1 MKQKL
6 TAWLLLAALLLTLT
20 ACASTKAPD
29 DAQTSED
36 TTQEDT
42 VTTPETDETDAAETP
57 DVQPEDEDKSEET
70 ADPADETEDAQPED
84 NPDTQPEENT
94 PSDETPETQPEVQP
108 DPQPDQPADVSVD
121 LAAVRTDIQTQL
133 GITDALPL
141 ETDALLNLYGID
153 SSWVAQSASFVTM
166 AGTFPDEVIL
176 VEAVDET
183 AAASIQEKLQNRLN
197 EVLVQSESYDPD
209 NYKAAQS
216 CSVRVNGCYVA
227 LILSPKQADMAA
239 IYEGYV
245 S

>member
-1 MKQKL
+1 MMKKL

-20 ACASTKAPD
+20 ACASTKAPAD
-29 DAQTSED
+29 TQTSED

-42 VTTPETDETDAAETP
+42 VTTPETGETDPAETP
-57 DVQPEDEDKSEET
+57 DVQPEDEDTSDET
-70 ADPADETEDAQPED
+70 ADAQPEG
-84 NPDTQPEENT
+84 NPDALPEENT
-94 PSDETPETQPEVQP
+94 PSDETPETQP
-108 DPQPDQPADVSVD
+108 DPQPDEPADVSVD

>member
-1 MKQKL
+1 MMKKL

-20 ACASTKAPD
+20 ACASTKAPAD
-29 DAQTSED
+29 TQASED

-42 VTTPETDETDAAETP
+42 VTTPETGETDPAETP
-57 DVQPEDEDKSEET
+57 DVQPEDEDTSDET
-70 ADPADETEDAQPED
+70 ADAQPED
-84 NPDTQPEENT
+84 NPDALPEANT

-108 DPQPDQPADVSVD
+108 QPEQPTAVSVD
-121 LAAVRTDIQTQL
+121 LAAVHTDIQTQL

>member
-1 MKQKL
+1 MMKKL

-20 ACASTKAPD
+20 ACASTKAPAD
-29 DAQTSED
+29 TQTNED
-36 TTQEDT
+36 TSQEDT
-42 VTTPETDETDAAETP
+42 VTTPETGETDPAETP
-57 DVQPEDEDKSEET
+57 DVQPEDEDTSDET

-84 NPDTQPEENT
+84 NPDAPPEENT

-108 DPQPDQPADVSVD
+108 QPEQPTAVSVD

>member
-1 MKQKL
+1 MMKKL

-20 ACASTKAPD
+20 ACASTKAPAD
-29 DAQTSED
+29 TQTNED
-36 TTQEDT
+36 TSQET
-42 VTTPETDETDAAETP
+42 NVTTPETGETDPAETP
-57 DVQPEDEDKSEET
+57 DVQPEDEDTSDET
-70 ADPADETEDAQPED
+70 ADAQPEG
-84 NPDTQPEENT
+84 NPDALPEENT

-108 DPQPDQPADVSVD
+108 QPEQPTAVSVD

>member
-1 MKQKL
+1 MMKKL

-20 ACASTKAPD
+20 ACASTKAPTD
-29 DAQTSED
+29 TQTSED
-36 TTQEDT
+36 TTQEDN
-42 VTTPETDETDAAETP
+42 VTTPETDETDPAETP
-57 DVQPEDEDKSEET
+57 DVQPEDEDTSDET
-70 ADPADETEDAQPED
+70 ADAQPED
-84 NPDTQPEENT
+84 NPDALPEENT
-94 PSDETPETQPEVQP
+94 PSDETPETQP
-108 DPQPDQPADVSVD
+108 DPQPDEPADVSVD

>member
-1 MKQKL
+1 MMKKL

-20 ACASTKAPD
+20 ACASTKAPAD
-29 DAQTSED
+29 TQTNED
-36 TTQEDT
+36 TSQET
-42 VTTPETDETDAAETP
+42 NVTTPETGETDPAETP
-57 DVQPEDEDKSEET
+57 DVQPEDEDTSDET
-70 ADPADETEDAQPED
+70 ADAQPEG
-84 NPDTQPEENT
+84 NPDALPEENT
-94 PSDETPETQPEVQP
+94 PSDETPETQPDSQP
-108 DPQPDQPADVSVD
+108 DEPADVSVD

>member
-1 MKQKL
+1 MMKKL

-20 ACASTKAPD
+20 ACASTKAPAD
-29 DAQTSED
+29 TQTSED

-42 VTTPETDETDAAETP
+42 VTIPETGETDPAETP
-57 DVQPEDEDKSEET
+57 DVQPEDEDTSDET
-70 ADPADETEDAQPED
+70 ADAQPEG
-84 NPDTQPEENT
+84 NPDALPEENT
-94 PSDETPETQPEVQP
+94 PSDETPETQP
-108 DPQPDQPADVSVD
+108 DPQPDEPADVSVD

>member
-1 MKQKL
+1 MMKKL

-20 ACASTKAPD
+20 ACASTKAPAD
-29 DAQTSED
+29 TQTNED
-36 TTQEDT
+36 TSQET
-42 VTTPETDETDAAETP
+42 NVTTPETDETDETETP
-57 DVQPEDEDKSEET
+57 DVQPEDEDESDET

-84 NPDTQPEENT
+84 NPDTLPEANT

-108 DPQPDQPADVSVD
+108 QPEQPTAVSVD

>member
-1 MKQKL
+1 MMKKL

-20 ACASTKAPD
+20 ACASTKAPAD
-29 DAQTSED
+29 TQTNED
-36 TTQEDT
+36 TSQET
-42 VTTPETDETDAAETP
+42 NVTTPETDETDAPETP
-57 DVQPEDEDKSEET
+57 DVQPEDEDESDET
-70 ADPADETEDAQPED
+70 ADLPEA
-84 NPDTQPEENT
+84 NT
-94 PSDETPETQPEVQP
+94 PSDETPETQP
-108 DPQPDQPADVSVD
+108 DPQPDEPADVSVD

>member
-1 MKQKL
+1 MMKKL

-20 ACASTKAPD
+20 ACASTKAPAD
-29 DAQTSED
+29 TQTSED

-42 VTTPETDETDAAETP
+42 ITTPETDETDETETP
-57 DVQPEDEDKSEET
+57 DVQPEDEDTSDET
-70 ADPADETEDAQPED
+70 ADAQPEG
-84 NPDTQPEENT
+84 NPDALPEENT
-94 PSDETPETQPEVQP
+94 PSDETPETQPDSQP
-108 DPQPDQPADVSVD
+108 DEPADVSVD